1 MSRSFRLTRR
11 AEDSLTDIARWTIDS
26 FGLRQAEIYQEELLN
41 CCAAI
46 LNGEAYSRSCGV
58 LVDDADDLRF
68 VRAGEHYLVFLDQPD
83 EVVIVDILHS
93 RSDLPRYVAALMA
106 LKNKGFRSAS
116 QPRRLGQVDAEPV
129 TPALIAPGH
138 FGAGMAKVFLDMAF
152 IDLGAAGKT
161 GA

>member
-41 CCAAI
+41 RCAAI

-68 VRAGEHYLVFLDQPD
+68 VRAGEHYLVFWISPMRSSLSTSCT
-83 EVVIVDILHS
+83 VAVICPVML
-93 RSDLPRYVAALMA
+93 
-106 LKNKGFRSAS
+106 
-116 QPRRLGQVDAEPV
+116 RR
-129 TPALIAPGH
+129 
-138 FGAGMAKVFLDMAF
+138 
-152 IDLGAAGKT
+152 
-161 GA
+161 